1 MALEQVIL
9 DDASIAVGRTALNLN
24 SGSIK
29 VAEGGIDWGDAAIE
43 PYLAD
48 MSRGSAP
55 VDFRVPN
62 RQVSIPLILG
72 ANGQSGYSTAR
83 RNVQAKAALH
93 QREGGWLKRVMKNGE
108 VCYLDVVNATLRLS
122 GDSSASQLDIDGN
135 ALLTLDT
142 LPDFY
147 GDEITLSDH
156 TETTS
161 PELIFTEATVKGDY
175 PGRLRLVVDDDQG
188 VDQRGLIAGFRARN
202 YSNASTAALVYAA
215 QSLTAL
221 DTASSATVASRASV
235 RHSTLAATWTPVLGT
250 NLTAGTFLTHVGAY
264 RVWAYVYTSSTTTV
278 KARFVSDVGD
288 LVQPAEN
295 DPVTIPGSSNW
306 YLMDL
311 GQIYLDKMPVGSHRW
326 AGQVQAKGASGGEN
340 IAVARLMF
348 QPLDESACKIQAQTA
363 STYITAATGRD
374 AFNQT
379 AGNLTGGKTTNNISG
394 VSAANPGVIT
404 VTAHGLSN
412 GALVWIEGATGTA
425 GVAIN
430 GYRTVANAT
439 TNTFTVGVNTT
450 GLSYTSGG
458 TVSLVGK
465 ALDVGGSW
473 FGTGSSTDLAVESTG
488 HTAQRSAVSDAST
501 TAGRF
506 AIAAALGAMTG
517 SAAQVD
523 VKFSTILASSYSG
536 VIVRYSD
543 VNNWFG
549 AFLTPAAGGVVLFKM
564 KAGSLTAYSPVNTL
578 STNPNTW
585 YSVKLTVDGSGNY
598 VVYGSLQGGS
608 FAIAFVGNDADLA
621 SGGTLASGRVGIAD
635 INTGVSAVTRNM
647 DNFSATPVLSD
658 AVVFASRTAQ
668 LTTQGNF
675 RQDSTGT
682 AYGPTA
688 PPNGDLLRIP
698 PSGLEGRTV
707 ECLVKMSRGNL
718 STEADGGI
726 DDLSA
731 RLYYRPCWLTAPGS

>member
-29 VAEGGIDWGDAAIE
+29 VAEGGIDWDDAAIE

-202 YSNASTAALVYAA
+202 YSNASTAALAYPA

-221 DTASSATVASRASV
+221 DTASNATVASRATV
-235 RHSTLAATWTPVLGT
+235 RHSSLAATWTPVLGT

-264 RVWAYVYTSSTTTV
+264 RVWAYLYSTSTTTV

-288 LVQPAEN
+288 LIQPAEN

-348 QPLDESACKIQAQTA
+348 QPLDESACKIQAQTISA
-363 STYITAATGRD
+363 NLLNYTARD
-374 AFNQT
+374 AFNQSAGALAGKTADLGGNWSGAGDTDDFAVSGSGLLQRTAVSDT
-379 AGNLTGGKTTNNISG
+379 AGTGRYARLG
-394 VSAANPGVIT
+394 
-404 VTAHGLSN
+404 
-412 GALVWIEGATGTA
+412 TGTA
-425 GVAIN
+425 
-430 GYRTVANAT
+430 
-439 TNTFTVGVNTT
+439 TNVF
-450 GLSYTSGG
+450 
-458 TVSLVGK
+458 
-465 ALDVGGSW
+465 
-473 FGTGSSTDLAVESTG
+473 
-488 HTAQRSAVSDAST
+488 
-501 TAGRF
+501 
-506 AIAAALGAMTG
+506 
-517 SAAQVD
+517 AQVD
-523 VKFSTILASSYSG
+523 LSDSSGLLTMGSLSRMALLL
-536 VIVRYSD
+536 RYID
-543 VNNWFG
+543 TNNW
-549 AFLTPAAGGVVLFKM
+549 LAAGLLHNGTKRGVALTKKV
-564 KAGSLTAYSPVNTL
+564 AGTVTELGFLELGASGAGLANVGAITIAAYVGADGGARVWAEQTGVALSSPR
-578 STNPNTW
+578 
-585 YSVKLTVDGSGNY
+585 LTVVDS
-598 VVYGSLQGGS
+598 V
-608 FAIAFVGNDADLA
+608 LA
-621 SGGTLASGRVGIAD
+621 TAGTLASGGYGLLDER
-635 INTGVSAVTRNM
+635 SAASAMTRYY
-647 DNFSATPVLSD
+647 DNFKVAAQSMND
-658 AVVFASRTAQ
+658 AVVYASRSAQ

>member
-1 MALEQVIL
+1 VALEQVIL

-348 QPLDESACKIQAQTA
+348 QPLDESACKIQAQTISA
-363 STYITAATGRD
+363 NLLNYTARD
-374 AFNQT
+374 AFNQS
-379 AGNLTGGKTTNNISG
+379 AGALAGKTADLGGNWSG
-394 VSAANPGVIT
+394 AGDTDDFAVSGS
-404 VTAHGLSN
+404 GL
-412 GALVWIEGATGTA
+412 LQ
-425 GVAIN
+425 
-430 GYRTVANAT
+430 RT
-439 TNTFTVGVNTT
+439 
-450 GLSYTSGG
+450 
-458 TVSLVGK
+458 
-465 ALDVGGSW
+465 
-473 FGTGSSTDLAVESTG
+473 
-488 HTAQRSAVSDAST
+488 AVSDSAGAGRYARLGTGVATTVLGQVTIFPGST
-501 TAGRF
+501 TNQEMMGLLLRYVDANNWLAAYVYSDASNSYVGLRKKVAGTETL
-506 AIAAALGAMTG
+506 LGAAYFGPVLIPNYLVTIACYVNG
-517 SAAQVD
+517 SGDIRLWAESSAPQD
-523 VKFSTILASSYSG
+523 ITSTAPIM
-536 VIVRYSD
+536 VI
-543 VNNWFG
+543 
-549 AFLTPAAGGVVLFKM
+549 AGGADL
-564 KAGSLTAYSPVNTL
+564 AT
-578 STNPNTW
+578 
-585 YSVKLTVDGSGNY
+585 
-598 VVYGSLQGGS
+598 GG
-608 FAIAFVGNDADLA
+608 ALA
-621 SGGTLASGRVGIAD
+621 SGGYGLTDRRTNASA
-635 INTGVSAVTRNM
+635 ATRQY
-647 DNFSATPVLSD
+647 DNFKVTTQSLTD
-658 AVVFASRTAQ
+658 AVVYASRSAQ
-668 LTTQGNF
+668 ITTQGNF
-675 RQDSTGT
+675 RQDSGGT

-688 PPNGDLLRIP
+688 PAYGDLLRIP
-698 PSGLEGRTV
+698 PSGLEARTV
-707 ECLVKMSRGNL
+707 ECLVKLSRGNL
-718 STEADGGI
+718 STEPDGGV

-731 RLYYRPCWLTAPGS
+731 RLYYRPSWLTTPGS